1 MSSNNK
7 KMISTKYCKVCQD
20 AGKSESEYRSH
31 FTRESK
37 DPNSKVLCPTLLALE
52 CRYCFKNGHTV
63 KYCKILKDNEK
74 NKKRWEK
81 EAQNNKNI
89 IEKEK
94 YNNEKKIV
102 TNKFAYLEDEDSEN
116 ELEQHISNNFTKNI
130 VEDFPQLANVP
141 SKNAFGGSN
150 YANALANNVS
160 APLPSSI
167 PVRMTPLINKKKLS
181 IGEMNWAD
189 LDSDSDEDE
198 EFVQDDIYDSVQ
210 EAYNNYDQ
218 KDCYNYEEDW

>member
-7 KMISTKYCKVCQD
+7 KMIATKYCKVCQD
-20 AGKSESEYRSH
+20 AGKSETEYRSH

-63 KYCKILKDNEK
+63 KYCKIIKNNEK
-74 NKKRWEK
+74 NKKRWEQ
-81 EAQNNKNI
+81 EAENKKNI

-94 YNNEKKIV
+94 YNNEKKKV

-116 ELEQHISNNFTKNI
+116 ELEEHISNNFNKNI
-130 VEDFPQLANVP
+130 SEEFPQLTSVP
-141 SKNAFGGSN
+141 TKNTFGGSN
-150 YANALANNVS
+150 YANALANNVA
-160 APLPSSI
+160 APLPASI
-167 PVRMTPLINKKKLS
+167 PVRMTPLTNKKKLS
-181 IGEMNWAD
+181 IGEINWAD

-198 EFVQDDIYDSVQ
+198 DIYDSVQ

-218 KDCYNYEEDW
+218 KDCYTYEEDW